1 MIERLRVQI
10 LAGVMG
16 KCSSSEVTLL
26 TLIWRLLHPVLLQ
39 WHIKDPG
46 KSDKKCWWQVTP
58 KHSYTL
64 DQTKSKWADY
74 ATVQA
79 LCGSLSGN
87 EPTRNSVTVVSACW
101 ATVDW
106 SWPKEWNQC
115 GRADFHFKKN
125 RRRGMN
131 CRTFSQIPAPEEKT
145 TTTTT
150 SV

>member
-64 DQTKSKWADY
+64 DQTKSKWADHAVLAECGNLLGKQTHMQLIREY
-74 ATVQA
+74 LATVI
-79 LCGSLSGN
+79 
-87 EPTRNSVTVVSACW
+87 SAC
-101 ATVDW
+101 
-106 SWPKEWNQC
+106 
-115 GRADFHFKKN
+115 
-125 RRRGMN
+125 
-131 CRTFSQIPAPEEKT
+131 
-145 TTTTT
+145 
-150 SV
+150 